1 MTIALK
7 KDSIDLGI
15 VTTNGDAMVAFY
27 RDLLGFT
34 EESQTPFPMGGVMHR
49 LRCGTSL
56 IKIVVPT
63 DAPAQKPAPGPITR
77 ATGVRYWT
85 MIVSNLGEILAATE
99 AAGHKT
105 VVPITEVR
113 PGVTIA
119 MVEDPDGN
127 WVEFVD
133 MAEPA

>member
-1 MTIALK
+1 MTIELA

-15 VTTNGDAMVAFY
+15 VTTNGDAMVTFY
-27 RDLLGFT
+27 RDVLGFV
-34 EESQTPFPMGGVMHR
+34 EEPQTPFPMGGVMHR

-63 DAPAQKPAPGPITR
+63 DAPADKPAPGPITR

-85 MIVSNLGEILAATE
+85 MIVSNLADIVASTE
-99 AAGHKT
+99 AAGYKT
-105 VVPITEVR
+105 VVPVTDVR

-133 MAEPA
+133 MAA